1 MIVVENSERVGRRFG
16 DRSAARLVVAELIA
30 VVSPQGRAAD
40 AQRVR
45 DVLAADPLADGL
57 SDEPARLFVA
67 ALPCCAQ
74 LYKRS
79 RLHNLVD
86 SHERAWLTEI
96 RPKSRA
102 YARELDHAP
111 NRLADFSID
120 LQPSRV
126 LGCVGAGED
135 QLSQAAAVDKLEPGE
150 IDSDDISLVAQ
161 SLKSV
166 RERLRYRQVKL
177 SA

>member
-74 LYKRS
+74 L
-79 RLHNLVD
+79 
-86 SHERAWLTEI
+86 
-96 RPKSRA
+96 
-102 YARELDHAP
+102 
-111 NRLADFSID
+111 
-120 LQPSRV
+120 
-126 LGCVGAGED
+126 
-135 QLSQAAAVDKLEPGE
+135 
-150 IDSDDISLVAQ
+150 
-161 SLKSV
+161 
-166 RERLRYRQVKL
+166 
-177 SA
+177 